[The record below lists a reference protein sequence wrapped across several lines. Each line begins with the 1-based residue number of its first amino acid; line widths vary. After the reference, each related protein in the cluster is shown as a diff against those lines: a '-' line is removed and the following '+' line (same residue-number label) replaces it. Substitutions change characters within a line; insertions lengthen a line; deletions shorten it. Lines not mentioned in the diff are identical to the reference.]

1 MKSESS
7 PRKLLKSGGF
17 KRVVAFSVPI
27 FIKCEFYL

>member
-17 KRVVAFSVPI
+17 KRVAFSVPI
-27 FIKCEFYL
+27 FIKCEFNL